1 MATVLTPILSATKD
15 TSRSYNVGMA
25 ETYSWVPIEGPA
37 LGRPMYARA
46 SYVTNFSD
54 MSIYLSASE
63 LSIGAV
69 TIKDNDTSLNANV
82 VEIPKYGA
90 GLQVLTQ
97 DLESTIDDVTIGDK
111 EGHYSTVNPY
121 NSSLNI
127 SIADGPINDAF
138 GRLRTSQPTTLIDT
152 KHLYN
157 KLPNVFDEIIFGN
170 ASSSFVKN
178 DSLVLMSTTSPD
190 DYVIRQTWNHFNYEP
205 GKSLQALF
213 TFVAPKQLDSVK
225 RIGLFQSLSA
235 HPYEP
240 SDGIF
245 LEINGNNVNFK
256 MVKTEGTPHLMTIPQ
271 SAWNVDKFDG
281 TGKSGLTLD
290 FSKSQIFTIDYEW
303 LGVGRARLGF
313 VFNGQIYYAHY
324 ENHYNN
330 IEAPYLTS
338 PNQPIR
344 YEIRQTGASGAGAIL
359 KHICSTVIVEGGET
373 GAGQSLTVATSAAV
387 AIDSTS
393 YKPIMFLRSNPIAHD
408 ATSYIKQLDFVNLD
422 QYAVHFV
429 LMSLKNS
436 NLVNTLNWT
445 NADSS
450 SMQYAIGNTQSISLS
465 AGVNVYGGYI
475 SGSGQNK
482 VTTGSTSNVPEK
494 IAQFGIG
501 INGREEVF
509 AIVGKSFGGNTTV
522 LSVVN
527 MIERT

>member
-1 MATVLTPILSATKD
+1 MYNLVNVVSAKPNNCNTG
-15 TSRSYNVGMA
+15 YNN
-25 ETYSWVPIEGPA
+25 SWIGVENDA
-37 LGRPMYARA
+37 NRNLYAQA

-54 MSIYLSASE
+54 MPIQLSAADVQ
-63 LSIGAV
+63 IGGV
-69 TIKDNDTSLNANV
+69 EIKDWDSDTRADVIGFEGYNALRV
-82 VEIPKYGA
+82 I
-90 GLQVLTQ
+90 TQ
-97 DLESTIDDVTIGDK
+97 DFESDIDDITIGDRNK
-111 EGHYSTVNPY
+111 NYSTVNPY

-127 SIADGPINDAF
+127 SIADGPVNDAF
-138 GRLRTSQPTTLIDT
+138 GRLRTSQPTTLIDA

-157 KLPNVFDEIIFGN
+157 KLPNIFDEVISGD

-178 DSLVLMSTTSPD
+178 DSLVLMSTTNTN
-190 DYVIRQTWNHFNYEP
+190 DYVIRQSWNHYNYEP
-205 GKSLQALF
+205 GKSLQAFF

-235 HPYEP
+235 APYEP

-245 LEINGNNVNFK
+245 LEINGNDVYFK
-256 MVKTEGTPHLMTIPQ
+256 TVKTEGTPNLMTIPQ
-271 SAWNVDKFDG
+271 SAWNVDRFDG

-303 LGVGRARLGF
+303 LGVGRVRLGF

-330 IEAPYLTS
+330 ITAPYLTS

-344 YEIRQTGASGAGAIL
+344 YELRQTGAGGAGAIL

-373 GAGQSLTVATSAAV
+373 GAGQSISVPTSAAV

-393 YKPIMFLRSNPIAHD
+393 YKPIMFLRSKPDAHD
-408 ATSYIKQLDFVNLD
+408 ATSYIKQFEFINLD

-436 NLVNTLNWT
+436 NLVNSLTWT

-465 AGVNVYGGYI
+465 AGVNIYGGYI

-501 INGREEVF
+501 INGREEIF
-509 AIVGKSFGGNTTV
+509 ALVGKSFGGNTTV
-522 LSVVN
+522 LGVVN
-527 MIERT
+527 LIERT